1 MLNMSP
7 LENTLVNPDL
17 VTGNENS
24 VRAVVING
32 KSFAWLEA
40 LDHSSRT
47 VKHLRKKADT
57 VLTMVGLI
65 IGLAVLVFF
74 AADLYIRGDSNL
86 ILEAKTWLV
95 PNLAAMLFFLA
106 LICGEFVVYRMA
118 ESSRKTH
125 LVPKRVYQGGKPEI
139 VSLPLRSHLENIA
152 GAMEQNAYKSF
163 ESAFEL
169 AERFHHAQVA
179 PIHIFSGC
187 LMAEKPRVVL
197 ARLGV
202 RFDDLKPAI
211 EQALVT
217 MSTGENAVF
226 SEAGLEVVLQ
236 SFISAYEQGKETVSA
251 LEILQASFHAEPLL
265 ADWLSAKEITV
276 DQFDHVVEWVRINED
291 LRVRYDRFRRA
302 ALHKPVGDMNRAMT
316 SVATPMLDRVADDLT
331 VDAVYG
337 RLPLLV
343 DRENEINEIFRA
355 IEGGGQSVVLVGQ
368 PGVGK
373 DAIIAGIAER
383 MVEEDVPDILKDKR
397 LVSLSLAPLLS
408 GANPAEAQ
416 ERLMTVL
423 VEVSRSRN
431 IVLVISDIEKITGIT
446 SGSEHTMDLASVLA
460 DALARGI
467 SFLIATTTPEA
478 YTSAVQPSA
487 LGRILQKIN
496 VPEPDVSSAINILES
511 KMANLEGQNNV
522 IFSFDALEK
531 CVTLSDRYLHESY
544 LPAKAF
550 EIAKEVALDAKQRKG
565 TNTLVTGDD
574 VSRVISQKTGIPL
587 TKVSEDE
594 REKLLHFE
602 DRLHGRVI
610 GQEEA
615 VKAVSS
621 ALRRARAELRSGK
634 RPIANFLFLG
644 PTGVG
649 KTELAKAV
657 AEAYFGNEKA
667 MLRFDMSE
675 YQDTA
680 SIHRLIGNPDS
691 KEGGMLTEAVRQEP
705 FSIVLLDELEKAHPN
720 ILNLFLQV
728 MDDGRLTDA
737 AGRTIDFTST
747 IIIATS
753 NAGTSYIQE
762 AVKANRPME
771 EIKTRLLEQELKTVY
786 RPEFLNRF
794 DAVIVF
800 KPLTLDDVR
809 QIAFLMV
816 KQVGERVEMKGYKF
830 RPDDAII
837 EELSR
842 KGYDPLFG
850 ARPLRRVVQE
860 DVENAIAN
868 AMLSGE
874 LKPRDTIV
882 LKAGG
887 KVEIEKAV

>member
-1 MLNMSP
+1 MTSF
-7 LENTLVNPDL
+7 ENTPVNPDL
-17 VTGNENS
+17 VIGSEGTVS
-24 VRAVVING
+24 AVIINN
-32 KSFAWLEA
+32 KTYTWLEH
-40 LDHSSRT
+40 LDRSSRT
-47 VKHLRKKADT
+47 VRYLRNQADT
-57 VLTMVGLI
+57 VLTIIGLI
-65 IGLAVLVFF
+65 IGLASLIFF
-74 AADLYIRGDSNL
+74 AFNLLIQSDSDL
-86 ILEAKTWLV
+86 ILEARTWFV

-106 LICGEFVVYRMA
+106 LICGEFVAYRMID
-118 ESSRKTH
+118 SSRKTH
-125 LVPKRVYQGGKPEI
+125 RVPKRIYQGGIPEI
-139 VSLPLRSHLENIA
+139 VSLSSRGHFEDIA
-152 GAMEQNAYKSF
+152 GSTESTAYKAL

-169 AERFHHAQVA
+169 AERFHHAQVS

-187 LMAEKPRVVL
+187 LMAEKSRVVL

-211 EQALVT
+211 EQALAA
-217 MSTGENAVF
+217 MPIGENATF
-226 SEAGLEVVLQ
+226 NQAGLEVVLH
-236 SFISAYEQGKETVSA
+236 SFVSAYEQGKETVSA
-251 LEILQASFHAEPLL
+251 LEFLQTSFHAEPLL
-265 ADWLSAKEITV
+265 ADWLSAKEITS
-276 DQFDHVVEWVRINED
+276 DQFDHVVEWVRINEE
-291 LRVRYDRFRRA
+291 LRIRYDRFRRA

-316 SVATPMLDRVADDLT
+316 SVATPLLDQVADDLT
-331 VDAVYG
+331 VDAIYG
-337 RLPLLV
+337 RLPFLV

-355 IEGGGQSVVLVGQ
+355 IEGGGQSVILVGQ

-383 MVEEDVPDILKDKR
+383 MVEEDVPVILKDKR
-397 LVSLSLAPLLS
+397 LVSLSLATLLS
-408 GANPAEAQ
+408 GTSPAEAQ
-416 ERLMTVL
+416 ERLSTVL
-423 VEVSRSRN
+423 VEVSHARN

-460 DALARGI
+460 DALARGV

-478 YTSAVQPSA
+478 YVSAVQPSA

-496 VPEPDVSSAINILES
+496 VPEPDISTAINILES
-511 KMANLEGQNNV
+511 KMANLEGQNSV

-565 TNTLVTGDD
+565 ANTLVVGED
-574 VSRVISQKTGIPL
+574 VSRVISEKTGIPL

-602 DRLHGRVI
+602 DRLHSRVI

-691 KEGGMLTEAVRQEP
+691 KEGGQLTEAVRQTP
-705 FSIVLLDELEKAHPN
+705 FSIILLDELEKAHPN

-747 IIIATS
+747 ILIATS
-753 NAGTSYIQE
+753 NAGTGYIQE
-762 AVKANRPME
+762 AVIANQPME

-809 QIAFLMV
+809 QIAFLMI
-816 KQVGERVEMKGYKF
+816 KQISERVEMKGYKF
-830 RPDDAII
+830 RPDDEII
-837 EELSR
+837 EELAK

-868 AMLSGE
+868 AMLSGD